1 MVNIMRSLVIV
12 CGSNGKVVKNMNMET
27 CHETMQQEFNQA
39 SQEEVNQHST
49 KSEKRILKS
58 LLNNEKQF
66 VQCQRRISVHLK
78 KLNEILSH
86 MDSEV
91 VKYRALMKLK
101 NQRLYEQ
108 PSSQDLTDTRL
119 WWYREIQN
127 ELTVFRYYSNYSLKL
142 LCEEHGR

>member
-1 MVNIMRSLVIV
+1 MDETSAHQGDEIIQE
-12 CGSNGKVVKNMNMET
+12 SNEAA
-27 CHETMQQEFNQA
+27 QQE
-39 SQEEVNQHST
+39 QEINHG
-49 KSEKRILKS
+49 KRFLKS
-58 LLNNEKQF
+58 LTNNERQF
-66 VQCQRRISVHLK
+66 VQCQRRISIHLK

-108 PSSQDLTDTRL
+108 PSPQDLADTRL

>member
-1 MVNIMRSLVIV
+1 
-12 CGSNGKVVKNMNMET
+12 MET
-27 CHETMQQEFNQA
+27 SACHETMQESNQA
-39 SQEEVNQHST
+39 AQQEQEVNQNNG
-49 KSEKRILKS
+49 KRFLKS
-58 LLNNEKQF
+58 LTNNERQF
-66 VQCQRRISVHLK
+66 VQCQRRISIHLK
-78 KLNEILSH
+78 KLNELLSH

-101 NQRLYEQ
+101 NQRIYEQ
-108 PSSQDLTDTRL
+108 PSPQDLADTRL

>member
-1 MVNIMRSLVIV
+1 
-12 CGSNGKVVKNMNMET
+12 
-27 CHETMQQEFNQA
+27 
-39 SQEEVNQHST
+39 
-49 KSEKRILKS
+49 
-58 LLNNEKQF
+58 
-66 VQCQRRISVHLK
+66 
-78 KLNEILSH
+78 

-108 PSSQDLTDTRL
+108 PSPQDLADTRL